1 MWDGLPMASRPA
13 EKQEFLFQLTI
24 LSSVFCNSLT
34 FQSFAEIT
42 DRSAMADPRTSG
54 YHFVLS

>member
-1 MWDGLPMASRPA
+1 MASCPA
-13 EKQEFLFQLTI
+13 EKQELLFQLTV

-42 DRSAMADPRTSG
+42 DRSAMAGPRTSG